1 MMDKSV
7 LTLEQIKRIVMPIA
21 EKYRVE
27 AVYLFGS
34 YARGEADG
42 DSDLDFLVFGGDH
55 FKLTMILAMQE
66 EFYETFRKKIDAF
79 EIREINEGSP
89 FYNTIMKE
97 KVLVA

>member
-7 LTLEQIKRIVMPIA
+7 LTLEQIKRIVKPIA
-21 EKYRVE
+21 EKYHVE

-42 DSDLDFLVFGGDH
+42 DSDLDFLVFAGNKCKPVMV
-55 FKLTMILAMQE
+55 FAIAE
-66 EFYETFRKKIDAF
+66 ELHEAFQKKIDAF
-79 EIREINEGSP
+79 EICEINQGTA
-89 FYNTIMKE
+89 FYDTIMRE